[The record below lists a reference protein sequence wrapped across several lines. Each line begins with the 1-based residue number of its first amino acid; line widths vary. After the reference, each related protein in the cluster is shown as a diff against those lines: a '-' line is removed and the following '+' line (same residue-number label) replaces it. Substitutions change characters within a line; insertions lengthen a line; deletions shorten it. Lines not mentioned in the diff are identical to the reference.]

1 MFIINASKNNNSMLM
16 KTMMIGIN
24 SGMPKFQKACQEF
37 KGMPNCIKIT
47 LITHLE
53 VRYFDTN

>member
-1 MFIINASKNNNSMLM
+1 MKTSSISSR